1 MQIDLYTKAVLTVI
15 AISLSAIALQHTIPN
30 AFAQA
35 KVDKPIRVTIC
46 DPDSEGI
53 FDRMHCAKIPYSA
66 LTVTPVSLGQ

>member
-15 AISLSAIALQHTIPN
+15 AISLSAITLQHTIPN

-53 FDRMHCAKIPYSA
+53 FMKCAKIPYSA